1 MGGLERHVSVSER
14 FAAKVGA
21 LLERRLSR
29 RTALT
34 RAAVAGSA
42 FAVAPLRYL
51 IRPGTAWAVI
61 GPGSCSGGLC
71 TDGYTAFCCEIEH
84 GQNRC
89 PAGTY
94 VAGWWK
100 CTSYGGGGL
109 CHAEGVR
116 YYLDCNRMPNAAFP
130 GGCQCAGGS
139 CANRR
144 VDCNHFRYGQCNTQ
158 IGGTTEVVCRLMICQ
173 NPARVAGLGCNGT
186 EMVDDKTCNHE
197 AGCLEGLATQLPG
210 GGGI

>member
-1 MGGLERHVSVSER
+1 MSSLARRMIDTLGP
-14 FAAKVGA
+14 A
-21 LLERRLSR
+21 LDRRMSR
-29 RTALT
+29 RGLMA
-34 RAAVAGSA
+34 RATVGGTA

-51 IRPGTAWAVI
+51 LRPGTAWAVI

-84 GQNRC
+84 GKNKC
-89 PAGTY
+89 PDGTY

-116 YYLDCNRMPNAAFP
+116 YYLDCNRMPGHVFP
-130 GGCQCAGGS
+130 GGCQCANGDCGQ
-139 CANRR
+139 RR

-158 IGGTTEVVCRLMICQ
+158 VADTTEVVCRLVICQ
-173 NPARVAGLGCNGT
+173 NPATVDGLNCNGT
-186 EMVDDKTCNHE
+186 EAVDDNTCGHE
-197 AGCLEGLATQLPG
+197 AGCLEGLAGQLPG
-210 GGGI
+210 GGGA